1 MADLQHMSRVLYHH
15 DWTDVQDWARNVDQ
29 LADLSD
35 DEIGKLPDTG
45 DDARCLSADAP
56 LAVVDRDEQLSLI
69 ERTRQSLIGF
79 CETLRF
85 GSRRTC

>member
-15 DWTDVQDWARNVDQ
+15 DWADVQDWARNVDQ

-45 DDARCLSADAP
+45 NEARGYSVDGS
-56 LAVVDRDEQLSLI
+56 LAVAESDEQLSLL
-69 ERTRQSLIGF
+69 ERTKQSLIGF
-79 CETLRF
+79 CETLRYGF
-85 GSRRTC
+85 RRTC